1 MIYRIIFKMPD
12 KVIAY
17 CLKCKE
23 KVEMD
28 KPVQVEMKNGRPA
41 IKGTHKKCGTK
52 MFKIGTK

>member
-1 MIYRIIFKMPD
+1 MPD

-41 IKGTHKKCGTK
+41 IKGTHKLCGTK